1 MPVTL
6 TPYLHFRGNTRE
18 AMEFYHSI
26 FGGKLNVQTF
36 KDAHASQ
43 DPSDDDLVMHAQL
56 DGDNG
61 LVLMASDPP
70 ARMEDD
76 PGANCSLSLTG
87 TDEAALRGYF
97 EKLAEG
103 GTIPSRWRRPCGA
116 TPSACAPT
124 SLASSGSSISRQR
137 QQTHRSDAPPI
148 GQIVTTYERSFV
160 GASWS
165 AGEAA
170 SWSQAPS
177 RISVRAPES

>member
-6 TPYLHFRGNTRE
+6 TPYLHFRGNARD
-18 AMEFYHSI
+18 AMEFYHSV

-70 ARMEDD
+70 ARMQDD

-87 TDEAALRGYF
+87 TDEASLRGYF

-103 GTIPSRWRRPCGA
+103 GAITQPLEKAMWGD
-116 TPSACAPT
+116 TFGMCADQFGVEW
-124 SLASSGSSISRQR
+124 LVNIS
-137 QQTHRSDAPPI
+137 
-148 GQIVTTYERSFV
+148 
-160 GASWS
+160 
-165 AGEAA
+165 
-170 SWSQAPS
+170 
-177 RISVRAPES
+177 PETANTAQ